1 MNNAKEKNLFNIYT
15 KIRMNFRDSLA
26 IKITAE
32 KWLRYRVR
40 ITFRDVL
47 KSKLPYKA
55 LIMYCYF
62 ILDDHQ
68 LLAS

>member
-1 MNNAKEKNLFNIYT
+1 
-15 KIRMNFRDSLA
+15 MNFRDSLA

-62 ILDDHQ
+62 ILEEPQ